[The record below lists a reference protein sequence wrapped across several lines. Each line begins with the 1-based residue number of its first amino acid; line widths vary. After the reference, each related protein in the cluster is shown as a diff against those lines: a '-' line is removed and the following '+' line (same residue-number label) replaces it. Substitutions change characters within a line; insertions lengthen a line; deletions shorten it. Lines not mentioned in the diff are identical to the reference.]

1 MKIHLVLISV
11 LAFAATASA
20 QIERKPVEITKT
32 DTVKSQAFDAP
43 ADKKK
48 RRDLMKDLNLTR
60 EQSSKLKELRHANNT
75 AKAAIENN
83 TSLPEMEKKRKLRE
97 LKRDQAEKMMLI
109 LTPEQREKFKA
120 GRQNNL

>member
-1 MKIHLVLISV
+1 
-11 LAFAATASA
+11 
-20 QIERKPVEITKT
+20 
-32 DTVKSQAFDAP
+32 
-43 ADKKK
+43 
-48 RRDLMKDLNLTR
+48 MKDLNLTR
-60 EQSSKLKELRHANNT
+60 EQRSKLKELRHANNT

-120 GRQNNL
+120 SRQNNL